1 MGYHQLKRD
10 WVTSFAS
17 LVGGKAAS
25 TRLRISNRRHL
36 VNAKKQ
42 QEIRAEGA
50 LALGTNGVDYSDCKC
65 GPIAA
70 LSGEKASVHSRGR
83 FSY

>member
-65 GPIAA
+65 LRPNRRSLRRESISPLAWA
-70 LSGEKASVHSRGR
+70 L
-83 FSY
+83 